1 MVKRVFVLIVAACLL
16 LSLAGCQ
23 KEEPVRSG
31 ENLMEGIRR
40 ENTDTADLQADC
52 PAVTDFS
59 VRLFQANVRSGE
71 NVLVSPL
78 SVLYALS
85 MTANGADGDTLDQ
98 METVMGLP
106 SETLNVWMHTY
117 LHQFSENDGLYLAN
131 AIWFK
136 DDPALTPQADFLQ
149 TNANYYGADIYKAP
163 FNPATCEDINRW
175 IEDNTN
181 GMIPEALDEIHDDA
195 VMYLLNAL
203 AFDAKWEEK
212 YKEKQLRD
220 WTFTTESGEEQLV
233 QMMLSE
239 ESWYLEDAYATGFM
253 KPYKGG
259 KFAFVAL
266 LPNADTTVEEYID
279 NLSAQ
284 QLKQMLSQPQEITV
298 NAGIPEFE
306 VTYDAPM
313 GEALCEMGMTNAFDR
328 IDADFSRMATHDT
341 WNICI
346 RRLLH
351 KTCISV
357 TAQGTKAAAETTVE
371 MDAPSAPPPGL
382 EEYVIL
388 DRPFLYMIMDCENQ
402 IPIFMCVM
410 MEIE

>member
-1 MVKRVFVLIVAACLL
+1 MKRVFTLILVACLL
-16 LSLAGCQ
+16 LTLVGCQ
-23 KEEPVRSG
+23 KEETVRSG
-31 ENLMEGIRR
+31 ENLMEGIQGKKP
-40 ENTDTADLQADC
+40 DTVELQEAR
-52 PAVTDFS
+52 PAVTDFA
-59 VRLFQANVRSGE
+59 VRLFQANVQPGE
-71 NVLVSPL
+71 NVLISPL

-85 MTANGADGDTLDQ
+85 MTANGADGETLAQ
-98 METVMGLP
+98 METVLGLP
-106 SETLNVWMHTY
+106 SETLNTWMYTY
-117 LHQFSENDGLYLAN
+117 LRQFSKDDGLYLAN
-131 AIWFK
+131 AIWVK
-136 DDPALTPQADFLQ
+136 DDPALTVQTDFLQ
-149 TNANYYGADIYKAP
+149 TNADYYDTDVYKAP
-163 FNPATCEDINRW
+163 FNRATCQDMNHWVEI
-175 IEDNTN
+175 NTN
-181 GMIPEALDEIHDDA
+181 GMIQDALDEISNEA
-195 VMYLLNAL
+195 VMYLLNTQ

-239 ESWYLEDAYATGFM
+239 EAWYLEDAYATGFM

-313 GEALCEMGMTNAFDR
+313 GEALCEMGMTDAFDMF
-328 IDADFSRMATHDT
+328 DADFSRMATNDT
-341 WNICI
+341 WNIYI

-371 MDAPSAPPPGL
+371 MVAPSAPPPGL
-382 EEYVIL
+382 EEFVIL
-388 DRPFLYMIMDCENQ
+388 DRPFLYLIIDCENQ
-402 IPIFMCVM
+402 IPIFIGTM
-410 MEIE
+410 MNPG